1 MIDLDR
7 QKRYLLACSYGPDS
21 MALLGMLLKGKYN
34 FSVAH
39 VNYNLRPE
47 SKEET
52 KSLKAF
58 CKANNID
65 VYIKSNKRKI
75 TKNIEE
81 KCREIRYQFF
91 QEIYNDNKFD
101 ALLIAHNQDD
111 HSDHVR

>member
-1 MIDLDR
+1 MIDLYR

-21 MALLGMLLKGKYN
+21 MALFDMLLKGKYN

-65 VYIKSNKRKI
+65 VYIKNNKRKSRKI
-75 TKNIEE
+75 LKKNVE
-81 KCREIRYQFF
+81 R
-91 QEIYNDNKFD
+91 
-101 ALLIAHNQDD
+101 
-111 HSDHVR
+111 